1 MKKGSQ
7 YNGFDVGF
15 KVQKYVHGD
24 HDLAHENAYDLAT
37 HYDGHLLL
45 YLLIHYYNLLMP
57 IMFDEVQ
64 VHSFDFDEIIHFN
77 YEVRCKFFFKEMCCI
92 GT

>member
-1 MKKGSQ
+1 MVHMKHQVLAIFHPFLYFLHVFHMKKISQ

-15 KVQKYVHGD
+15 KVQNYVHGD
-24 HDLAHENAYDLAT
+24 HYLAHKNAYDLAT

-64 VHSFDFDEIIHFN
+64 VHSFDFE
-77 YEVRCKFFFKEMCCI
+77 
-92 GT
+92 

>member
-1 MKKGSQ
+1 MVHMKHQVLAIFHPFFNFLHGFHMKIGSQ

-24 HDLAHENAYDLAT
+24 HYLAHENAYDSTT

-64 VHSFDFDEIIHFN
+64 VHSFDF
-77 YEVRCKFFFKEMCCI
+77 
-92 GT
+92 